1 MKKKEIKFAKS
12 ILTVKG
18 VVLRDDGKILL
29 LKRSKKS
36 LNPGKWDLPGGHLEK
51 GETLEEAIK
60 REIQEETGL
69 KVEIGEIIGTAEF
82 SKESKNFNE
91 EKRGLRYLTYYSG
104 DDEVEL
110 SKEHQDFGWFSI
122 DEASEKLS
130 QKDGF
135 ENEKREVILK
145 AKEILEM
152 KDALNGWRR
161 AVADLENYKKRSLK
175 ENEDFKRYCLEGYV
189 FDLLPVIDNF
199 ELAIKHV
206 PEEDAQS
213 NWMIGILHIKNQL
226 EKVLSDN
233 GVEKIEVSEGD
244 DFDELIHEVIERG
257 KEKGQGK
264 VKEVLKNG
272 YKMGSRIIRPATI
285 KLK

>member
-1 MKKKEIKFAKS
+1 MKKKEVEFAKS

-18 VVLRDDGKILL
+18 VVLRDDGKVLL

-36 LNPGKWDLPGGHLEK
+36 LNPGKWDLPGGTLEK
-51 GETLEEAIK
+51 GETLKEALS
-60 REIQEETGL
+60 REIQEESGL

-82 SKESKNFNE
+82 AKESKNFVE

-104 DDEVEL
+104 NEEVKL
-110 SKEHQDFGWFSI
+110 SKEHQDFEWFTI
-122 DEASEKLS
+122 EEALEELSEE
-130 QKDGF
+130 DGF
-135 ENEKREVILK
+135 ENEKREVVLK
-145 AKEILEM
+145 AKKILER

-161 AVADLENYKKRSLK
+161 AIADLENYKKRSLK
-175 ENEDFKRYCLEGYV
+175 ENEEFRKYSLEGYV

-213 NWMIGILHIKNQL
+213 NWMVGILHIKNQL
-226 EKVLSDN
+226 EKVLADI
-233 GVEKIEVSEGD
+233 GVEKIEVAKGD
-244 DFDELIHEVIERG
+244 EFNETIHEVIEHKKG
-257 KEKGQGK
+257 KNEGK
-264 VKEVLKNG
+264 VDEVLKNG
-272 YKMGSRIIRPATI
+272 YRMAEKIIRPATV